1 MEAWGAYSGGGEG
14 GGLVSGS
21 LRYMVWFVTS
31 MAFLTTL
38 PRLINIGKYNER
50 SGDTLADFL
59 QLKLVFVI

>member
-1 MEAWGAYSGGGEG
+1 MEAWGAYSGGGE

-38 PRLINIGKYNER
+38 PLLINIGKYNER